1 MSTVIK
7 AVGVNF
13 LGDNLVG
20 LDGLVK
26 SGLIGA
32 YRFTDGD
39 VLKDLSGSGNN
50 LTQVGAPTQLGNYV
64 KGDKNN
70 GYDTGILTTPSMTVI
85 AVFRVEAGDPDSGFA
100 VNNYNSISS
109 KGLALYHSATG
120 AGAAILTHYSESGI
134 NTRYRP
140 DTEPYASGEFFMAAM
155 SMDAIGKKII
165 HGIPSNGLDTYNLTA
180 TQNLTDPNLISNST
194 LKIMVLSSS
203 GTWTANMNV
212 AEVLV
217 FNRALTVAEIQKQYE
232 YSKGVLGKKGISI

>member
-1 MSTVIK
+1 MGTVIK

-13 LGDNLVG
+13 LSDNLVI
-20 LDGLVK
+20 LDGLVR

-32 YRFTDGD
+32 YRFTGGD

-64 KGDKNN
+64 KGDRNN

-85 AVFRVEAGDPDSGFA
+85 AVFRVEAGDPGSGFA
-100 VNNYNSISS
+100 VNNYESTSN
-109 KGLALYHSATG
+109 KGLALYHSSTG
-120 AGAAILTHYSESGI
+120 GGAAMLTHLSDSGV
-134 NTRYRP
+134 NTIYRP
-140 DTEPYASGEFFMAAM
+140 DVAPYASGEFFMAAM
-155 SMDAIGKKII
+155 TMDAVGKKII

-180 TQNLTDPNLISNST
+180 TQNLTDPKLISNST
-194 LKIMVLSSS
+194 LKIMAFSGA
-203 GTWTANMNV
+203 GTWSANMNV

-217 FNRALTVAEIQKQYE
+217 FNRALTATEIQKQYE